1 LETVILVLRHGQ
13 AKSKE
18 EDPQRGLTDAGRSEV
33 VRVVGALRSL
43 LPPPDEIWH
52 SGKLRAEQ
60 TARILAQAMGAEARL
75 RAHPGL
81 EPDDPAA
88 ASAAELQAYTGHL
101 AVVGHLPHLNRL
113 ISLLLIKREA
123 PELFQLPAAGAV
135 CLEREQG
142 LWRVRWML
150 TPETCLR

>member
-1 LETVILVLRHGQ
+1 LEALILILRHGE

-33 VRVVGALRSL
+33 ARVAGALRSL
-43 LPPPDEIWH
+43 LPTPDAIWH

-60 TARILAQAMGAEARL
+60 TARILSQAMGAGERL
-75 RAHPGL
+75 RARPGL
-81 EPDDPAA
+81 NPDDLAA
-88 ASAAELQAYTGHL
+88 ATAAELKAYTGNL
-101 AVVGHLPHLNRL
+101 VVVGHLPHLNRL
-113 ISLLLIKREA
+113 ISLLLTGREE
-123 PELFQLPAAGAV
+123 PELFQLPAAGAI

-142 LWRVRWML
+142 LWRMRWML

>member
-1 LETVILVLRHGQ
+1 LEALILLLRHGQ

-33 VRVVGALRSL
+33 GRVVGAMRSL
-43 LPPPDEIWH
+43 LPAPDVIWH

-60 TARILAQAMGAEARL
+60 TARILARAFGVEERL
-75 RAHPGL
+75 RARSGL
-81 EPDDPAA
+81 DPDDPAA
-88 ASAAELQAYTGHL
+88 AIATELKAYTGNM

-113 ISLLLIKREA
+113 ISILLIGQEA
-123 PELFQLPAAGAV
+123 PELFHVPSSGAL
-135 CLEREQG
+135 CLQREQG

-150 TPETCLR
+150 TPETCPG

>member
-1 LETVILVLRHGQ
+1 LEALILLLRHGQ

-33 VRVVGALRSL
+33 ARVAEALRSL
-43 LPPPDEIWH
+43 FPPPDAIWH

-60 TARILAQAMGAEARL
+60 TARILAQALGAEERL
-75 RAHPGL
+75 RAHTGL
-81 EPDDPAA
+81 DPDDPAA
-88 ASAAELQAYTGHL
+88 SSAAEVQAYTGKL
-101 AVVGHLPHLNRL
+101 AVVGHLPHLYRL
-113 ISLLLIKREA
+113 ISLLLIGKEA
-123 PELFQLPAAGAV
+123 PELFQLPASGAL
-135 CLEREQG
+135 CLQRDQG